1 MRPMDLG
8 RAGRVIDPHDNVL
21 ATSRDP
27 NAGRVD
33 SNIDA
38 FVLEDLAYCG

>member
-8 RAGRVIDPHDNVL
+8 RAGRAIDPHDNVL

-27 NAGRVD
+27 NSLAAKVRSEVWLDSGQAGV
-33 SNIDA
+33 
-38 FVLEDLAYCG
+38 